1 MKIKTLQDLREHMQW
16 AVDFEH
22 ATLPPYL
29 SALYSIKPGKNIES
43 VEVILSVFME
53 EMLHLTLAANV
64 LNAIGGV
71 PKLDRP
77 DFIPK
82 YPAYFPHSDN
92 AYQVHLMKF
101 SPETLDTFLKI
112 ERPVEPTDNLVD
124 EEVFRTQGE
133 FYAAIEESL
142 KRLCTELGEAEVFCG
157 DPARQV
163 TNAVY
168 YGGSGRIIEVRDL
181 ASALA
186 AMEEIIDQGEGLAH
200 QSIFDGDA
208 DMFHPDHGQVAHYF
222 RYKQILHGRRYQ
234 PGDTPQSGPT
244 GDAFDVDWDA
254 VYNMKPN
261 PRSDDYPEG
270 SEIRA
275 RLDEFNHA
283 YSGCLHLLEETFN
296 GNPQLL
302 RVATGEM
309 YGLKDLA
316 IRLMQLP
323 SGDGDTTVGPSFE
336 YIPPEQ
342 RHLAAANLPKITIV
356 PDGPYLVYGDVP
368 LVRKQKV
375 VTEVGVS
382 LTWRK
387 TETLVAEEIY
397 ALCRCGRSK
406 AKPFCD
412 GTHARIQWDGT
423 ENADTGL
430 NAERTKVVPGS
441 SSSDSGS
448 TTAGSGLVVK
458 KDSALCM
465 GSGFCAARMQK
476 IPDLMAEATDS
487 DMRSRIIAMIDRCPS
502 GAYTYS
508 AEVGGPDIEPDLPMA
523 IAVTAAS
530 GVNAGPLWVTGGI
543 PVHRSDGKPFETRN
557 RVTLCRCGGS
567 KTKPLCDGS
576 HTPLKFRDEVDLAAR
591 GLLPSPPDT

>member
-1 MKIKTLQDLREHMQW
+1 MKIKTLHDLREHMQW
-16 AVDFEH
+16 AIDFEH
-22 ATLPPYL
+22 ATMPPYL
-29 SALYSIKPGKNIES
+29 CALYSIKAGTNIES
-43 VEVILSVFME
+43 TEVILSVFME
-53 EMLHLTLAANV
+53 EMLHLTLAANL
-64 LNAIGGV
+64 LNAIGGS

-77 DFIPK
+77 DLIPK
-82 YPAYFPHSDN
+82 FPAYFPHSDN
-92 AYQVHLMKF
+92 AYQVHLMRF
-101 SPETLDTFLKI
+101 SPEAIDTFLKI
-112 ERPVEPTDNLVD
+112 ERPAEPTESESEDGD
-124 EEVFRTQGE
+124 VFRTQGE
-133 FYAAIEESL
+133 FYQGIKDAL
-142 KRLCTELGEAEVFCG
+142 KYFSATLGEAKLFSG

-163 TNAVY
+163 TNDIY

-181 ASALA
+181 ASALT
-186 AMEEIIDQGEGLAH
+186 AMDEIIDQGEGLAH
-200 QSIFDGDA
+200 QSIWDGDT

-222 RYKQILHGRRYQ
+222 RYNQIIQGRRYQ
-234 PGDTPQSGPT
+234 PGDTAESGPT
-244 GDAFDVDWDA
+244 GDPVLVDWDS

-261 PRSDDYPEG
+261 PRSANYPEG
-270 SEIRA
+270 SEIRIH
-275 RLDEFNHA
+275 LDEFNHA
-283 YSGCLHLLEETFN
+283 YSSCLHLLEETFN
-296 GNPQLL
+296 GSPKML
-302 RVATGEM
+302 RVATGQM
-309 YGLKDLA
+309 YGLKELA
-316 IRLMQLP
+316 IQLMQLP
-323 SGDGDTTVGPSFE
+323 SGDGETTVGPSFE

-342 RHLAAANLPKITIV
+342 RHLSGTTTRKITII

-387 TETLVAEEIY
+387 TETLATEETY
-397 ALCRCGRSK
+397 ALCRCGYSK

-412 GTHARIQWDGT
+412 GTHARIKWDGT

-430 NAERTKVVPGS
+430 NADRTKVVA
-441 SSSDSGS
+441 GS
-448 TTAGSGLVVK
+448 TQSETLPATAGSGLVVK
-458 KDSALCM
+458 KDNALCM

-508 AEVGGPDIEPDLPMA
+508 TEVGGPDIEPDLPMA
-523 IAVTAAS
+523 IAVTSAS

-576 HTPLKFRDEVDLAAR
+576 HTALKFRDEVDLAAR
-591 GLLPSPPDT
+591 GLTIKND